1 MKKIGLT
8 GGIASGKSTAI
19 KIFIEN
25 GFKIIDSDLIV
36 KNILDN
42 DKEVK
47 EYITKEFGNEFV
59 KDGILLK
66 KKFAEYIFDNYNH
79 RKKYE
84 DFIMPK
90 IFKKI
95 DEEFL
100 FHERNGENIC
110 ILDAPLLIEKN
121 LHKSMD
127 FVVLIFLDSEIQ
139 LKRLISRDNISEESA
154 MKIINAQMDVNEKKK
169 FSHFIIDN
177 SKSIEDLREQIHNLC
192 SLLRTF

>member
-8 GGIASGKSTAI
+8 GGIASGKSTAV
-19 KIFIEN
+19 KIFKEK
-25 GFKIIDSDLIV
+25 GYKIIDSDLIV

-42 DKEVK
+42 SKEVK
-47 EYITKEFGNEFV
+47 EYIIKEFGNDFF

-66 KKFAEYIFDNYNH
+66 KKFSDYIFDNYNE

-100 FHERNGENIC
+100 FHEKNGEKIC

-127 FVVLIFLDSEIQ
+127 FVVLIFLDKEIQ
-139 LKRLISRDNISEESA
+139 LGRLISRNNISKESA

-169 FSHFIIDN
+169 FSDFIIDN
-177 SKSIEDLREQIHNLC
+177 SNSVEELREQIYKLC
-192 SLLRTF
+192 SLLNTL

>member
-8 GGIASGKSTAI
+8 GGIASGKSTAVN
-19 KIFIEN
+19 IFKEK
-25 GFKIIDSDLIV
+25 GYKIIDSDLIV
-36 KNILDN
+36 KDILDN
-42 DKEVK
+42 NIEVK
-47 EYITKEFGNEFV
+47 KYIIEEFGNDFF

-66 KKFAEYIFDNYNH
+66 KKFSDYIFDNYNE

-90 IFKKI
+90 IFEKI

-100 FHERNGENIC
+100 FHERNGEKIC

-127 FVVLIFLDSEIQ
+127 FVVLIFLQKEIQ
-139 LKRLISRDNISEESA
+139 LRRLIFRNNISEDSA

-169 FSHFIIDN
+169 FSDFIIDN
-177 SKSIEDLREQIHNLC
+177 SKSIEELREQIYKLC
-192 SLLRTF
+192 SLLNTL